1 MEVIIFK
8 IIIVERVNVTNGTAN
23 NTDSSLLGDT
33 TIVLTTTEIESV
45 TTTATEIESVTTTT
59 TVIQTTTESYTIT
72 VTADLNCTPSP
83 SLTQSSG
90 AAASTSC
97 SSDTDNTPIYVAVA
111 IVIVGLLITIIVVIV
126 GVLLC
131 RHYQKDKKSAQS
143 LTDKYKTA
151 NSANSTG
158 VSIVEVDNDLY
169 GKDVQLR
176 SQ

>member
-1 MEVIIFK
+1 MD
-8 IIIVERVNVTNGTAN
+8 RVNVTSGTAN
-23 NTDSSLLGDT
+23 NTNSSLLGDT
-33 TIVLTTTEIESV
+33 TMVFTTTEIESV
-45 TTTATEIESVTTTT
+45 TTTATI
-59 TVIQTTTESYTIT
+59 IQTTTESLTIT

-83 SLTQSSG
+83 FPVQSSG

-131 RHYQKDKKSAQS
+131 RHYQKDKKSDQS
-143 LTDKYKTA
+143 VNVEYKTA
-151 NSANSTG
+151 HSANSTG
-158 VSIVEVDNDLY
+158 ISIVEVDNDLY
-169 GKDVQLR
+169 GKEVLQPR